1 MEAILPARPSR
12 HGLPAI
18 IKAVLQQ
25 VQWEGMR
32 MRLSMDQLS
41 FGVLE
46 PLLFSARDF
55 SSGTLAGGAW
65 WTWPEVSNA
74 EMPYWW
80 NAPTEFVV
88 GMYPALYERHTDGGG
103 SNAATPN
110 GESSVG
116 DRGDGRAYICYQ
128 RRGPEV
134 SCAQLNER

>member
-1 MEAILPARPSR
+1 MEAILPARLSR

-32 MRLSMDQLS
+32 MRLSIDQLS

-103 SNAATPN
+103 SMQPRPMENHLSEIDGMDGHIYVIRDAA
-110 GESSVG
+110 
-116 DRGDGRAYICYQ
+116 
-128 RRGPEV
+128 RR
-134 SCAQLNER
+134 SLARS